1 MRLNSGN
8 NIDEYR
14 YTSNSDSDR
23 QKRREPVEV
32 SSRSAKMLKKAFYDE
47 NNMMGRDSL
56 FYILKKQYPKTHPT
70 EDEIETWLKRQEVQQ
85 IYGATRKGGG
95 SDRFYP
101 TKPWANISI
110 DLIDFSKKVGPGN
123 MKCML
128 VVIDNFSRFMMT
140 RPMVNKTA
148 AITARHLESM
158 LERQSGILTRARR

>member
-1 MRLNSGN
+1 MSS
-8 NIDEYR
+8 
-14 YTSNSDSDR
+14 SNSDR

-56 FYILKKQYPKTHPT
+56 FYILKKQCPKTHPT

-85 IYGATRKGGG
+85 IYGATRKGGS

-110 DLIDFSKKVGPGN
+110 DLIDFSNKVGP
-123 MKCML
+123 
-128 VVIDNFSRFMMT
+128 
-140 RPMVNKTA
+140 
-148 AITARHLESM
+148 ARQHGVG
-158 LERQSGILTRARR
+158 QP

>member
-1 MRLNSGN
+1 MSS
-8 NIDEYR
+8 
-14 YTSNSDSDR
+14 SNSDSDR

-85 IYGATRKGGG
+85 IYGATRKGGS

-110 DLIDFSKKVGPGN
+110 DLIDFSNKVGPGN
-123 MKCML
+123 MKYIL

-148 AITARHLESM
+148 AITARHLESI
-158 LERQSGILTRARR
+158 LDEIKQDLTRAKR